1 MYYTILS
8 GSKVVE
14 SGSKVFNNNVFT
26 RALKYDDKYGDGI
39 TIALAW
45 VAEGILYE
53 HNVQIYRPVPDRRL
67 RTEWKSFRNKLVP
80 GQKETWTLRILS
92 PTGKQTSAQLMA
104 SLYDKSLDALYKHSW
119 QRANGFSFSLP
130 YSAWLGP
137 SLSTGYLNGSQYL
150 GNLGVKGMSFTHF
163 DSSLF
168 LISRPFC
175 EVLRLDSKVVPMSK
189 AIGNKQIRIRGGSS
203 LAQNKSCRMERK
215 TTMPWKVRPT
225 VFLNSKKTPQT
236 ITCVRTS
243 RRPHSSILPCLPTA
257 WVA

>member
-1 MYYTILS
+1 MTLSYLAKKPVTATHDWFYVSARQFPLDGSPVYVQVASTDAGNRMYYTILS

-26 RALKYDDKYGDGI
+26 RALNYDGKYGDGI

-45 VAEGILYE
+45 VAEGRLYE

-150 GNLGVKGMSFTHF
+150 GQRYVVYSFRQF
-163 DSSLF
+163 PIPDF
-168 LISRPFC
+168 
-175 EVLRLDSKVVPMSK
+175 
-189 AIGNKQIRIRGGSS
+189 
-203 LAQNKSCRMERK
+203 
-215 TTMPWKVRPT
+215 
-225 VFLNSKKTPQT
+225 
-236 ITCVRTS
+236 TS
-243 RRPHSSILPCLPTA
+243 FR
-257 WVA
+257 